1 MDRANID
8 RDQLAIMVK
17 NLTGELDSE
26 RRKSEDLR
34 TKKEALRTETTNQ
47 GQEEREALREA
58 FAKEL

>member
-34 TKKEALRTETTNQ
+34 TKKEAFRTETTNQ

>member
-34 TKKEALRTETTNQ
+34 NKKDALRTETTNQ